1 MNQRPT
7 NTDLET
13 GAGLEAGAGLRDVQ
27 SQAAQGGSLGLGLL
41 RLLRI
46 KQWAKGVFVMIGPLY
61 AFADGRLPG
70 WVTLI
75 DALWAALGFALASSA
90 CYAFNDIRDVEA
102 DRQHP
107 RKRRRPIASGAVSP
121 AQAGVMACVLLGLSA
136 LTLLGLAPLARPW
149 VGGVLLIY
157 VANTVVYSLVLKHR
171 VVADVMSL
179 SMGFVLRVLAGCMAV
194 GVGPTT
200 YLLNVTFFLAMF
212 LAFGKRLGER
222 RTLGSEQAT
231 LARGVQ
237 AGYTDDTLRLAVIAT
252 AVVVL
257 VSYAGYVLSRD
268 ADYVYTGGFNLLWL
282 TMLPATYGLLRCV
295 HLVENARYDD
305 PTELATRDRP
315 FQLSAVLFAAI
326 TGACVLARHA
336 GYLGK

>member
-1 MNQRPT
+1 MSAPAEAST
-7 NTDLET
+7 
-13 GAGLEAGAGLRDVQ
+13 AG
-27 SQAAQGGSLGLGLL
+27 GGVWLGLL
-41 RLLRI
+41 KLLRV
-46 KQWAKGVFVMIGPLY
+46 KQWSKGVFVMIGPVY
-61 AFADGRLPG
+61 AYADGHLPG
-70 WVTLI
+70 AWSLV
-75 DALWAALGFALASSA
+75 DAAWAMAGFALASSA
-90 CYAFNDIRDVEA
+90 CYAFNDVRDAEA

-107 RKRRRPIASGAVSP
+107 RKKRRPVASGVVSP
-121 AQAGVMACVLLGLSA
+121 GAALWLAGVLLVLSG
-136 LTLLGLAPLARPW
+136 LTLAMLPVLARLW
-149 VGGVLLIY
+149 VGGVLAVY
-157 VANTVVYSLVLKHR
+157 VLNTLAYSVVLKHR

-194 GVGPTT
+194 GVGPST

-222 RTLGSEQAT
+222 RTLGSDQAT

-305 PTELATRDRP
+305 PTELATKDRP
-315 FQLSAVLFAAI
+315 FQLSAIGFALL
-326 TGACVLARHA
+326 TGACMWAKSA
-336 GYLGK
+336 GYLGKG